1 MTELHYQDAT
11 SIFPRN
17 HLIKMKIIIL
27 TRAVPS
33 SFLAAMQ
40 MNFLCCSFLS

>member
-11 SIFPRN
+11 SIFPHK
-17 HLIKMKIIIL
+17 HLIEMKIIIL
-27 TRAVPS
+27 TRAVAS

-40 MNFLCCSFLS
+40 MNSFCCSFLS